1 MLKIIIAY
9 FLGIIWGIY
18 NNIFPVFLFLL
29 IIFLIYLIDSIYI
42 CIEKYIIKTRS
53 TNKEEKETKEEIK
66 KESYKYLKIL
76 INIFKEKNYISK
88 TKLLVILLVV
98 IIGYINVKII
108 QNRYNKIL
116 YNDYIKQE
124 YKEREVNYSFIKK
137 NKEEKVN
144 SKKDS
149 TSINS
154 TNNNTNTNTTNNSK
168 ENKFDYT
175 KYYDIKQN
183 EKTGSSNYIITP
195 IEEVRY
201 EYKSEYIC
209 KIQYTNKQDKI
220 KVEEENEISKILIK
234 VEFKNTKLELF
245 KKYSIKGRLEE
256 FSISRNYKGFN
267 SRLYN
272 LSKGVYFKIES
283 HNEKVELLENENM
296 VNDWFLINIYRIK
309 EYLKNEIRELNKK
322 YNFKNIGLIESIIYG
337 STSNIESDVIDKFK
351 ETNTYHMV
359 AVSSIN
365 FMIVIYAFE
374 KILRVLSSGKILNS
388 ILLIILIFGYIIL
401 SGVNSS
407 IMRLGLI
414 KIIQILFIL
423 FNKKVSFIYLLKLS
437 FLSILLL
444 NPYKVYDN
452 GMYFTYFGVIT
463 VILVNNLL
471 NKYFSLKDKL
481 KKNKRES
488 KFQIILEKIL
498 KYSIFCITIQ
508 IVLIP
513 LQMYILNQ
521 INFNILGNIILVPI
535 FNLVVVIV
543 MMLFILLIFKYFIFS
558 YFKMIISYMYINE
571 IINIYSQ
578 YVDYILNIFGYI
590 LDFINSF
597 NFKILYV
604 KQISIY
610 TVILIYLVLYLIYLF
625 LSRYLNILNNLYDN
639 KIKKNKSKSESE
651 SQNKKKYDYNIG
663 MDIRIRN
670 VFKNIN
676 TLVVNIFTKK
686 IIILLLIVFIF
697 SINILEFENIYNVR
711 FTNLVSFIDVG
722 QGDSSLI
729 KTQDGLNILIDT
741 GTGKNMSNSGEKI
754 IMPYLLKRRVNK
766 LDYLIIS
773 HFDSDHSGGA
783 KFLIEN
789 LKVKNLIISKQE
801 VSSKEYIEIIN
812 LCKKKRINI
821 IYMQKGNVLNISKK
835 LKLSIL
841 APDNTKMIKENPKN
855 NNSLVCLFEFKSE
868 NKNRS
873 DNKSNNKKILY
884 TGDIENIAEK
894 QIVDNNFNIK
904 VDILKVAHHGSN
916 TSSSSI
922 FLNAYKSTD
931 YIISCGIRNR
941 YNHPSNNVLDR
952 IKEIGGNILR
962 TDKIGEIVYVFK

>member
-29 IIFLIYLIDSIYI
+29 IIVLIYLIDSIYI
-42 CIEKYIIKTRS
+42 CIRKYIIKTRS

-66 KESYKYLKIL
+66 EENYKYLKIL

-98 IIGYINVKII
+98 IIGYINVRII

-124 YKEREVNYSFIKK
+124 YKEREVTYSFIKK
-137 NKEEKVN
+137 TKEEKVN
-144 SKKDS
+144 SKEDD
-149 TSINS
+149 TDINS
-154 TNNNTNTNTTNNSK
+154 TNNNNKTTNINK

-201 EYKSEYIC
+201 EYKTEYIC
-209 KIQYTNKQDKI
+209 KIQYKNEQDKAVA
-220 KVEEENEISKILIK
+220 KEDNEISKILIK

-245 KKYSIKGRLEE
+245 KKYNIKGRLEE
-256 FSISRNYKGFN
+256 FNEERNYKGFN

-272 LSKGVYFKIES
+272 LSKEIYFKIES
-283 HNEKVELLENENM
+283 HNEKLELLENENI
-296 VNDWFLINIYRIK
+296 VSNWFLINIYRIK
-309 EYLKNEIRELNKK
+309 EYLKNEIRELNYK

-337 STSNIESDVIDKFK
+337 STSNIESDMIDKFK

-365 FMIVIYAFE
+365 FMIVIYTFE
-374 KILRVLSSGKILNS
+374 KLLKLLSSGKIVNS
-388 ILLIILIFGYIIL
+388 ILLIILILGYIIL

-414 KIIQILFIL
+414 KIIQILFTL

-463 VILVNNLL
+463 VILVNSLL

-481 KKNKRES
+481 RKNKRES

-521 INFNILGNIILVPI
+521 INFNILGNIMLVPI
-535 FNLVVVIV
+535 FNIVVIV
-543 MMLFILLIFKYFIFS
+543 VMILFILLIFKYFILS
-558 YFKMIISYMYINE
+558 YLKMIISYMYINE

-639 KIKKNKSKSESE
+639 KIKKNKSESE
-651 SQNKKKYDYNIG
+651 SKNKKKYDYNIG
-663 MDIRIRN
+663 MDIKIRN

-686 IIILLLIVFIF
+686 IIILMLIIFIF

-754 IMPYLLKRRVNK
+754 VMPYLLKRHVNK
-766 LDYLIIS
+766 LDYLVIS

-783 KFLIEN
+783 AFLIEN

-801 VSSKEYIEIIN
+801 ISSKEYIEIIN

-868 NKNRS
+868 NNNRD
-873 DNKSNNKKILY
+873 DNKNNSKKILY

-894 QIVDNNFNIK
+894 QIADNNFNIK